1 MARVELTGV
10 HKRFGEIEVLRDVTL
25 DLADGAFVAF
35 VGPSGCGKTTLLR
48 CIAGLEQTDEGAI
61 RFDGRDVTDV
71 APARRGAAMVF
82 QSYALYP
89 HKTVFENMAFG
100 LRMARRPRAEIEDRV
115 RTAAR
120 TLQIDELLDRKPR
133 ALSGGQRQRVAIG
146 RAIVREP
153 GVFLF
158 DEPLSNLD
166 ASLRLQMRLEI
177 ARLHREIAATMIY
190 VTHDQVEAMTL
201 AETIVVLRDGRVE
214 QAGSPRELYLSPA
227 SRFVAGFLGSPQ
239 MNFIPV
245 RPAADGSG
253 KPRVVLSSGRSMALT
268 SRADGGQA
276 EDGLTLGVRPE
287 SLRLDGG
294 GPVTLWGT
302 ICHTEYLGAMAYVHL
317 DVSETDPPV
326 RLVAGA
332 PPHATAVLGDQVPI
346 SFSPEDCHLFAT
358 DGTAVR

>member
-1 MARVELTGV
+1 MAQVELAGI
-10 HKRFGEIEVLRDVTL
+10 HKRFGTVEVLRDVNL
-25 DLADGAFVAF
+25 DLADGAFVVF

-48 CIAGLEQTDEGAI
+48 CIAGLEQADAGVI
-61 RFDGRDVTDV
+61 RIDGRDVTDV

-89 HKTVFENMAFG
+89 HKTVFENLAFG
-100 LRMARRPRAEIEDRV
+100 LRMARRPKAEIEDRV

-120 TLQIDELLDRKPR
+120 TLQIGELLDRKPR

-166 ASLRLQMRLEI
+166 AALRLQMRLEI

-201 AETIVVLRDGRVE
+201 AEKIVVLRDGRVE
-214 QAGSPRELYLSPA
+214 QVGSPRDLYLSPA
-227 SRFVAGFLGSPQ
+227 SRFVAGFLGSPR
-239 MNFIPV
+239 MNFILAGPD
-245 RPAADGSG
+245 RGAPGAL
-253 KPRVVLSSGRSMALT
+253 RVALSPGASLALPGRACDT
-268 SRADGGQA
+268 STDRV
-276 EDGLTLGVRPE
+276 TLGIRPE
-287 SLRLDGG
+287 SLRLDDA
-294 GPVTLWGT
+294 GPITLRGT
-302 ICHTEYLGAMAYVHL
+302 VCHTEYLGAMLYVHL
-317 DVSETDPPV
+317 DVSETDQPV

-332 PPHATAVLGDQVPI
+332 PPHSAAAVGDRVPI
-346 SFSPEDCHLFAT
+346 SFSPETCHLFGA
-358 DGTAVR
+358 DGMALR